1 MNEQRSM
8 EEESVS
14 TGDETSK
21 HGGENVG
28 VGTTNGGK
36 VKEHT
41 KRKKKKSKKAPGAP
55 IRGRSAYI
63 LFTMDYRDK
72 VMED

>member
-1 MNEQRSM
+1 MNGQSVG
-8 EEESVS
+8 ES
-14 TGDETSK
+14 TDDETLQ
-21 HGGENVG
+21 HGEEVGEAAYS
-28 VGTTNGGK
+28 TNTVK

-63 LFTMDYRDK
+63 LFTMDNRDK
-72 VMED
+72 VLEE

>member
-1 MNEQRSM
+1 MG
-8 EEESVS
+8 ES
-14 TGDETSK
+14 TDDETSQND
-21 HGGENVG
+21 EEVG
-28 VGTTNGGK
+28 VGSTSNGK

-41 KRKKKKSKKAPGAP
+41 KRKKKKCKKAPGAP

-72 VMED
+72 VIED

>member
-1 MNEQRSM
+1 MQSM
-8 EEESVS
+8 GAS
-14 TGDETSK
+14 TDDETSQN
-21 HGGENVG
+21 GEEVG
-28 VGTTNGGK
+28 VGSTNNGK

-41 KRKKKKSKKAPGAP
+41 RRKKKKCKKAPGAP

-72 VMED
+72 VIED